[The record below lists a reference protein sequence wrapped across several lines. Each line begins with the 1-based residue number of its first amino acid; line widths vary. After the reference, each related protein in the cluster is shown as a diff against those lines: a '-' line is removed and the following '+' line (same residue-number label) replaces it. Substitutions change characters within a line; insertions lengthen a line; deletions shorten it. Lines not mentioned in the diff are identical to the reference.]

1 MINPDPIP
9 LSALQHY
16 SYCPRQCA
24 LIHQEQTFTENVH
37 TVRGRL
43 EHERVDT
50 PGHRLE
56 RGVTVHTAVPLW
68 SERLGLIGKADV
80 VEMLADGSL
89 YPVEY
94 KHGSRRKREHDD
106 VQLAA
111 QVMCLEEM
119 TGRPISEAAIFH
131 HGSQRRR
138 TVAMTPELRGR
149 VESLVSRVR
158 ELLTTSRMPPPADDP
173 AVCRECSLKEA
184 CQPDMVK
191 SAGLIHELAGTLY
204 EPADESMTASP

>member
-1 MINPDPIP
+1 MDTDPIP

-43 EHERVDT
+43 EHERVDD
-50 PGHRLE
+50 PGRRME
-56 RGVTVHTAVPLW
+56 KGIIVHTAVPLW

-80 VEMLADGSL
+80 IETLADGTL

-94 KHGSRRKREHDD
+94 KHGARRKREHDD

-111 QVMCLEEM
+111 QVICLEEM
-119 TGRPISEAAIFH
+119 TGRSIHEAAIFH
-131 HGSQRRR
+131 HGSHRRR
-138 TVAMTPELRGR
+138 AVSMTPELRGR
-149 VESLVSRVR
+149 VEVLVSNVR
-158 ELLTTSRMPPPADDP
+158 ELFETGRMPPPADDP

-191 SAGLIHELAGTLY
+191 SACRIHELAGTLY
-204 EPADESMTASP
+204 DPADESMTAST